1 MNAAYIDES
10 IKNRTDSKGIRPD
23 EKTVQNGT
31 GLRRLV
37 CRDADDRLMLRV
49 RNAVDVR
56 ERAGEVAAAPA

>member
-37 CRDADDRLMLRV
+37 CRDADDRLVLRV
-49 RNAVDVR
+49 GNAVDVR
-56 ERAGEVAAAPA
+56 E